1 MTQLPYQDMPDTV
14 HYNIASKASD
24 EATIKNIIDIYG
36 PPRCVELFKY
46 MLLIREFETRGEE
59 AYLEG
64 LVGGFYHSYSGQE
77 AVATAAL
84 ANTGLD
90 QWFFS
95 SYRCHALAILLNIPL
110 RSLAAELLGKET
122 GCALGRGGSMH
133 MCGPNFPGGFGIVGG
148 QIPLAA
154 GAAFAI
160 KYRGED
166 KISLGFMGD
175 GAAAQGVF
183 HETLN
188 FTALHSLPLMLII
201 ENNGWGMGTALNR
214 AIAKQPIGE
223 SQGASYGIRSFT
235 LNGFDLFNCLLGF
248 KEAYEYMQKT
258 RLPVIVECLCSR
270 FRGHSISDPNLYRS
284 KEEMQSLIKK
294 DPIVF
299 AKKWLIQLG
308 VMSEES
314 FQALRE
320 ECKNEVLKAFTEA
333 KSDPEPTI
341 ATLEEGVYA

>member
-1 MTQLPYQDMPDTV
+1 MLDSCN
-14 HYNIASKASD
+14 HYNIASR
-24 EATIKNIIDIYG
+24 TTDISIVKTAVETYG
-36 PPRCVELFKY
+36 IPQCLAMLRQ

-64 LVGGFYHSYSGQE
+64 LVGGFYHSYAGQE
-77 AVATAAL
+77 AVATAAI
-84 ANTGLD
+84 ASTGTH

-95 SYRCHALAILLNIPL
+95 SYRCHGLAILLNISL
-110 RSLAAELLGKET
+110 QSLAAELLGKVT

-154 GAAFAI
+154 GAAFSI

-166 KISLGFMGD
+166 KISLGFIGD
-175 GAAAQGVF
+175 GAVAQGVF

-188 FTALHSLPLMLII
+188 FVALHQLPLMLVI
-201 ENNGWGMGTALNR
+201 ENNGWGMGTCLER

-223 SQGASYGIRSFT
+223 SQGSSYGIRSFT
-235 LNGFDLFNCLLGF
+235 LQGFDLFNCLLGF
-248 KEAYEYMQKT
+248 KEAYNYMQQT
-258 RLPVIVECLCSR
+258 RLPTIVECLCAR

-284 KEEMQSLIKK
+284 KEKMQHIFKK
-294 DPIVF
+294 DPILFVKNWF
-299 AKKWLIQLG
+299 IQLG
-308 VMSEES
+308 ILSEED
-314 FQALRE
+314 FLTMRQKCKEEVVQAFA
-320 ECKNEVLKAFTEA
+320 KAKT
-333 KSDPEPTI
+333 DPDPDI

>member
-1 MTQLPYQDMPDTV
+1 MPDSS
-14 HYNIASKASD
+14 HYNIASIESD
-24 EATIKNIIDIYG
+24 EATIKNIIAIYG
-36 PPRCVELFKY
+36 VDRCLKFIKN
-46 MLLIREFETRGEE
+46 MLLIREFEARGEE

-95 SYRCHALAILLNIPL
+95 SYRCHALAVLLNIPL

-154 GAAFAI
+154 GAAFAM

-166 KISLGFMGD
+166 KISLGFIGD
-175 GAAAQGVF
+175 GAVAQGVF

-188 FTALHSLPLMLII
+188 FSSLHSLPLMLVI

-223 SQGASYGIRSFT
+223 SQGSSYGIRSFT

-258 RLPVIVECLCSR
+258 HLPVLVECLCSR

-284 KEEMQSLIKK
+284 KEEMQCLIKK
-294 DPIVF
+294 DPITF
-299 AKKWLIQLG
+299 AKNWLIQLG
-308 VMSEES
+308 ALSEEK
-314 FQALRE
+314 FQELRQ
-320 ECKNEVLKAFTEA
+320 ECKNEVLQAFTEA
-333 KSDPEPTI
+333 KSDPEPAI

>member
-1 MTQLPYQDMPDTV
+1 MPDSF
-14 HYNIASKASD
+14 HYNIASKESD
-24 EATIKNIIDIYG
+24 ESSVKNIIDVFG
-36 PPRCVELFKY
+36 APRCLELLKQ

-64 LVGGFYHSYSGQE
+64 LAGGFYHSYSGQE

-166 KISLGFMGD
+166 KISLGFIGD
-175 GAAAQGVF
+175 GAVAQGVF

-188 FTALHSLPLMLII
+188 FASLHNLPLMLII
-201 ENNGWGMGTALNR
+201 ENNGWGMGTALKR
-214 AIAKQPIGE
+214 AIAKLSIGE
-223 SQGASYGIRSFT
+223 SQGSSYGIRSFT
-235 LNGFDLFNCLLGF
+235 LNGFDLFNCLTGF
-248 KEAYEYMQKT
+248 KDAYEYMLKT
-258 RLPVIVECLCSR
+258 RRPIIIECLCSR

-284 KEEMQSLIKK
+284 KEEMQCLIKK
-294 DPIVF
+294 DPIIFV
-299 AKKWLIQLG
+299 KNWLIRLG
-308 VMSEES
+308 VLSEEN
-314 FQALRE
+314 FQAMRQ
-320 ECKNEVLKAFTEA
+320 ECRSEVVKAFTEA